1 MPPARIR
8 GPVEP
13 AAEHRHM
20 TGGGVQYS
28 DRVRAQDALMHPGG
42 HYQTR
47 GGRVRARGS
56 RGSVGRGAEVSA
68 GRGQIGQLARGEV
81 A

>member
-1 MPPARIR
+1 
-8 GPVEP
+8 
-13 AAEHRHM
+13 M

-28 DRVRAQDALMHPGG
+28 DRVRAQDALVHPGG

-56 RGSVGRGAEVSA
+56 HGSLGRGTEVSVGS
-68 GRGQIGQLARGEV
+68 GQIGQLDRGEV